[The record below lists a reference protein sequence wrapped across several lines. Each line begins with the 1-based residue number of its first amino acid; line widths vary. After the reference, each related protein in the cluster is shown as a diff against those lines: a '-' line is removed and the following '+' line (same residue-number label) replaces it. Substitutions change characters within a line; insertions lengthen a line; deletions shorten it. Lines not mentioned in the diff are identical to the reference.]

1 MCFFILCRRL
11 VCVIKK
17 IDKSALKKKER
28 KAYENEEKSV
38 LEALIH
44 REVE

>member
-1 MCFFILCRRL
+1 
-11 VCVIKK
+11 VIKK

-44 REVE
+44 REVQ